1 MIQSHLGSYSDAYIH
16 VKEAI
21 TIPNTEIAATLS
33 NRNNKVTFKNY
44 APFANCISEINNKQV
59 DNAHDINL
67 VMPMSNLIKYSN
79 IYSKA
84 SESLWKCY
92 RDEPA

>member
-1 MIQSHLGSYSDAYIH
+1 MIQSHLGS
-16 VKEAI
+16 
-21 TIPNTEIAATLS
+21 
-33 NRNNKVTFKNY
+33 Y

-59 DNAHDINL
+59 DNPHDINL
-67 VMPMSNLIKYSN
+67 VMPMSNLIEYSN